1 MSSLFYLQIQVVEK
15 YGVEKQVPGCVKALH
30 HEESYCASLSRSVS
44 RVEIEASLPAMERSY
59 SRVASQEALF
69 HCLSSELTQLTNLTH
84 FFNDFSQKFIK
95 NRVLFCYF

>member
-15 YGVEKQVPGCVKALH
+15 YGVEKEVPGCVKALH

-44 RVEIEASLPAMERSY
+44 RVEIEASLPAMESSY

-69 HCLSSELTQLTNLTH
+69 HCLSSELTQL
-84 FFNDFSQKFIK
+84 DS
-95 NRVLFCYF
+95 